1 MTEQLHLELR
11 QRRPFNGADPSASAR
26 LDELISLLE
35 AHRSWITKSE
45 LERRGFT
52 DRELR
57 DLAEHDLTGEIFSY
71 PGSPGYKA
79 YRYVTEEEFKHCHSL
94 RSQGIKMIKRFLRY
108 WNRRHKGKPLPR
120 LS

>member
-1 MTEQLHLELR
+1 MGEQLQLDLTRGHN
-11 QRRPFNGADPSASAR
+11 RPFVSSR
-26 LDELISLLE
+26 LDELIAVLGKSRTWMTKAQLE
-35 AHRSWITKSE
+35 E
-45 LERRGFT
+45 QGFT

-57 DLAEHDLTGEIFSY
+57 ELAETDVTGEIFSY

-79 YRYVTEEEFKHCHSL
+79 YAFVTEEEFKHCHSL
-94 RSQGIKMIKRFLRY
+94 RSQGVKMIKRFLRY